1 MKLHKI
7 VRMQVMLMGL
17 GAALLLAS
25 SAYAQQ
31 DMDPTDFPMNPGT
44 PKVERHVVRRAAL
57 NVDPASGMK
66 ADAAIAPAAL
76 WSGQSTQQESDLDR
90 MIVVDATMVV
100 ILVAGI
106 GAIVLYAMAA
116 TKRER
121 RLQPILQDTPYGP
134 VPVSGA
140 TTH

>member
-7 VRMQVMLMGL
+7 VRMRMMLIGL

-31 DMDPTDFPMNPGT
+31 DMDPTDFPVNPGT
-44 PKVERHVVRRAAL
+44 PKVERHVAQRTARNLEPANGVEMAAFL
-57 NVDPASGMK
+57 PGGLGSD
-66 ADAAIAPAAL
+66 
-76 WSGQSTQQESDLDR
+76 QSTQQESDFMR
-90 MIVVDATMVV
+90 MILVDATMAV
-100 ILVAGI
+100 ILMAGI
-106 GAIVLYAMAA
+106 GAIVLYAKAA

-121 RLQPILQDTPYGP
+121 RLQPILPDSPYG
-134 VPVSGA
+134 PVSGA

>member
-1 MKLHKI
+1 MKLHTT
-7 VRMQVMLMGL
+7 VRMQMMLMGI

-31 DMDPTDFPMNPGT
+31 DMDPTDFPINPGT
-44 PKVERHVVRRAAL
+44 PKVERHMAQRTAQ
-57 NVDPASGMK
+57 NVAPANRVETE
-66 ADAAIAPAAL
+66 AVAPAAL
-76 WSGQSTQQESDLDR
+76 WSVESTQQESDFTR
-90 MIVVDATMVV
+90 MIAVDATMVV
-100 ILVAGI
+100 ILMAGI

-121 RLQPILQDTPYGP
+121 RLQPILQDPRYG
-134 VPVSGA
+134 PVSGA

>member
-1 MKLHKI
+1 MKLQKI
-7 VRMQVMLMGL
+7 VRVQLVLMGL

-44 PKVERHVVRRAAL
+44 VKVDHQATLQTAQ
-57 NVDPASGMK
+57 
-66 ADAAIAPAAL
+66 AIAPAKQTQAEGMVPASL
-76 WSGQSTQQESDLDR
+76 FTGPSTQEESDFSRLVIVDAG
-90 MIVVDATMVV
+90 MIV
-100 ILVAGI
+100 ILMLGVAG
-106 GAIVLYAMAA
+106 IVLYAKAA

-121 RLQPILQDTPYGP
+121 QLQPILPDGPYSS
-134 VPVSGA
+134 VSGA

>member
-7 VRMQVMLMGL
+7 VRMQAMLMGL

-31 DMDPTDFPMNPGT
+31 DMDPTDFPVNPGT
-44 PKVERHVVRRAAL
+44 PKVERHAVLRAAR
-57 NVDPASGMK
+57 NVEPANGVATASFLPGV
-66 ADAAIAPAAL
+66 L
-76 WSGQSTQQESDLDR
+76 GSGQSTQQESDFTR
-90 MIVVDATMVV
+90 MIVVDATMAV
-100 ILVAGI
+100 ILMAGI
-106 GAIVLYAMAA
+106 GAIVLYAKAA

-121 RLQPILQDTPYGP
+121 RLRPILQDRQYS
-134 VPVSGA
+134 PVSGA